1 MIEQSRVRQILTLS
15 LPIIGGMVSQNILN
29 LVDTAMVGTLGAPA
43 ITAVGM
49 SGFLNFWA
57 ISLIL
62 GISAGVQAM
71 AARRIGEGRE
81 SEAALSLNGGILIA
95 LTVGLPLGVGLSL
108 LAPLFFP
115 YLNHDPEVIA
125 AGVPYLQWRLAAAF
139 AVGINFSFRG
149 FWNGIRQ
156 SAIYMRTLVFMHALN
171 IGFNY
176 VLIFGKFGAPA
187 LGAEGAGIASALSV
201 VCGSLFYTF
210 MGVTRVRHMG
220 FLRAWP
226 DAEGFRTLVRLSIPN
241 SIQQFFFSGGLTAM
255 FWIFARVGTFE
266 AAAASII
273 INIMLVAYLPGMG
286 LGLAAATLVGQA
298 LGRGEP
304 ADARRWGWD
313 VVKVGMIILGALGI
327 PMLLFPDFI
336 VGFFIQ
342 SEDASTVIELARNPL
357 RLSGLLMCMESVGL
371 VLMNALLGAG
381 DSRSVML
388 ASVGM
393 QWGLFLPAAFVLG
406 PILGF
411 GLLALWSANLTYRM
425 LLAGVFFILWRRG
438 RWTNI
443 RV

>member
-1 MIEQSRVRQILTLS
+1 MIEESRVRQILTLA

-43 ITAVGM
+43 LTAVGM
-49 SGFLNFWA
+49 GGFLNFWA

-71 AARRIGEGRE
+71 AARRMGEGRE
-81 SEAALSLNGGILIA
+81 GEAALSLNGGILIA
-95 LTVGLPLGVGLSL
+95 LGAGLPLGVGLSVFT
-108 LAPLFFP
+108 PIFFP
-115 YLNHDPEVIA
+115 YLNDDPEVIA
-125 AGVPYLQWRLAAAF
+125 AGVPYLQARLAAAF

-156 SAIYMRTLVFMHALN
+156 SAVYMRTLVFMHALN
-171 IGFNY
+171 IILNY
-176 VLIFGKFGAPA
+176 TLIFGNFGAPVM
-187 LGAEGAGIASALSV
+187 GVEGAGLASALSV
-201 VCGSLFYTF
+201 IGGSLYYTL
-210 MGVTRVRHMG
+210 MGFTRVRHMG

-226 DAEGFRTLVRLSIPN
+226 DAAGFRTLVRLSIPN

-255 FWIFARVGTFE
+255 FWIFGKVGTFE
-266 AAAASII
+266 AAAASIM
-273 INIMLVAYLPGMG
+273 INIMLVAYLPGIG

-298 LGRGEP
+298 LGRGEA

-313 VVKVGMIILGALGI
+313 VVRIGMLILGGLGL
-327 PMLLFPDFI
+327 PMILFPDFI
-336 VGFFIQ
+336 VGIFIQ
-342 SEDASTVIELARNPL
+342 SADAATVIDLARTPL
-357 RLSGLLMCMESVGL
+357 RLSGVLMCMESVGL

-393 QWGLFLPAAFVLG
+393 QWGLFLPVAFLLG
-406 PILGF
+406 PVLGF
-411 GLLALWSANLTYRM
+411 GLLTLWSANLAYRM
-425 LLAGVFFILWRRG
+425 LLAGVFVVLWRRAG
-438 RWTNI
+438 WTEI

>member
-1 MIEQSRVRQILTLS
+1 MIQQSRVRQILTLS

-49 SGFLNFWA
+49 GGFLNFWA

-62 GISAGVQAM
+62 GISSGVQAM

-81 SEAALSLNGGILIA
+81 NEAARPLNGGILIA
-95 LTVGLPLGVGLSL
+95 LGAGLPLGLGLSAL
-108 LAPLFFP
+108 TPYFFP
-115 YLNHDPEVIA
+115 YLIADPEVVA
-125 AGVPYLQWRLAAAF
+125 AGVPYLQARLAAAF

-171 IGFNY
+171 IIFNY
-176 VLIFGKFGAPA
+176 VLIFGHFGAPA
-187 LGAEGAGIASALSV
+187 LGVQGAGLASALSV
-201 VCGSLFYTF
+201 ICGSVFYTF
-210 MGVTRVRHMG
+210 MGFTRVRHMG
-220 FLRAWP
+220 FLQAWP
-226 DAEGFRTLVRLSIPN
+226 DAHGFRRLVQLSIPS

-255 FWIFARVGTFE
+255 FWIFGKVGTFE
-266 AAAASII
+266 AAAASIM
-273 INIMLVAYLPGMG
+273 INIMLVAYLPGIG

-298 LGRGEP
+298 LGRGEVD
-304 ADARRWGWD
+304 DAKRWGWD
-313 VVKVGMIILGALGI
+313 VVKIGMLILGVLGL
-327 PMLLFPDFI
+327 PMLLFPDLI

-342 SEDASTVIELARNPL
+342 SADAPIVVDLARTPL

-388 ASVGM
+388 ASVGI

-406 PILGF
+406 PVLGF
-411 GLLALWSANLTYRM
+411 GLLALWSANLSYRM

-438 RWTNI
+438 AWADI